1 MSDDSR
7 PLSDE
12 ERAELEQLRA
22 EKARRQKEE
31 RARRERAELEQL
43 RAQKRQAQKG
53 GHTGSSYDNE
63 PPMKSAEQLE
73 EERQRREQQR
83 VEAIRDAHDAELRER
98 GREFMEPGDDL
109 RMPKGQKLVILGVI
123 IVVVL
128 FVLMSVFGGH

>member
-22 EKARRQKEE
+22 EKARRQQEE
-31 RARRERAELEQL
+31 RDRRERAELEQL
-43 RAQKRQAQKG
+43 RAQKRQAQKE
-53 GHTGSSYDNE
+53 GHATSSYDNE

-73 EERQRREQQR
+73 EERERREQQR
-83 VEAIRDAHDAELRER
+83 VEAIRDARDAELRER

-109 RMPKGQKLVILGVI
+109 RMPKGQKLVILGV
-123 IVVVL
+123 VVVVVI